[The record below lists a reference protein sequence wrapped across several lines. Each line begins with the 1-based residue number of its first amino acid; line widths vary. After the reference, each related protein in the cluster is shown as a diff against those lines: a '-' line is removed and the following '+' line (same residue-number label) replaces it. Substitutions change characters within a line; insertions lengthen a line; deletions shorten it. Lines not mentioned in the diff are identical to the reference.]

1 VFVPG
6 EIVDSC
12 DHASAPLAG
21 ITFAWD
27 GPAAASA
34 AFHQHRQW
42 TMCDYSLQ
50 NVKSRPAQV
59 GDKLETRNFGTGT
72 TGFCDAADRERPRRV
87 QMAVTSPAS
96 PVDRSTGPRLS
107 YSPGPPGFSLPGRS
121 LLRGI

>member
-1 VFVPG
+1 
-6 EIVDSC
+6 
-12 DHASAPLAG
+12 
-21 ITFAWD
+21 
-27 GPAAASA
+27 
-34 AFHQHRQW
+34 
-42 TMCDYSLQ
+42 MCDYSLQ

-87 QMAVTSPAS
+87 QKCASCRRFPDVTVSRGSTPGCLVCQAQFVCFVFNAIVQMAVTSPAS

-107 YSPGPPGFSLPGRS
+107 YSSFSLPGRS